1 MPLNLLK
8 IILQIMSKSKEIKI
22 VARNRKAR
30 YEYEIKDTFEA
41 GIALKGSEVK
51 SVREGKIII
60 SDSYALIES
69 GEVILRNLHISPY
82 KQALENPDPDRPR
95 RLLLNKREIRKLKV
109 LSEQKG
115 MTLIPLSVYFR
126 NNLVKIELAS
136 AIGRRKYDKRQAI
149 AKREADRKIK
159 RAKSVD
165 Y

>member
-1 MPLNLLK
+1 
-8 IILQIMSKSKEIKI
+8 MSKPGGIKI

-30 YEYEIKDTFEA
+30 FEYEIKEIFEA
-41 GIALKGSEVK
+41 GIALQGSEVK

-60 SDSYALIES
+60 SDSYALIEA
-69 GEVILRNLHISPY
+69 GDVILRNLHISPY
-82 KQALENPDPDRPR
+82 KQATENPDPDRPR

-109 LSEQKG
+109 LTEQKG
-115 MTLIPLSVYFR
+115 MTLIPLSVYFK
-126 NNLVKIELAS
+126 NKLVKIELAT

-149 AKREADRKIK
+149 AKREAERKMK